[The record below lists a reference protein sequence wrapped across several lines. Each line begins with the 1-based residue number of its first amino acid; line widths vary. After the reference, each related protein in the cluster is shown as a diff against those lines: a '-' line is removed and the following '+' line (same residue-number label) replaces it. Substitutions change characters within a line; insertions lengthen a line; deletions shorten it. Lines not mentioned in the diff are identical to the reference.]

1 MNHDLIILFEN
12 DLNLRQSIALILQRV
27 GYLVTPTDCVEDA
40 IDLIN
45 SRHYHLIISDD
56 NIPEVRTLLL
66 PQIQALRP
74 SMSTI
79 ILTDRPTPE
88 INELDH
94 QTNIHYLEKLV
105 APEQLLD
112 CIASV
117 LVIKKDDFRIKK
129 SSQNKGHNLAVR

>member
-12 DLNLRQSIALILQRV
+12 DLYLRQSIALILQRV
-27 GYLVTPTDCVEDA
+27 GYLVTPTDCVEHA
-40 IDLIN
+40 IDLIK

-74 SMSTI
+74 SISTI

-94 QTNIHYLEKLV
+94 PANIHYLEKLV

-117 LVIKKDDFRIKK
+117 LVIENDGFRIKK
-129 SSQNKGHNLAVR
+129 SHQKRGHNLAVR